1 LPQTDVNPKALVP
14 SDRILCAHEIRG
26 LTDKP
31 DQPPAEMN
39 LLPSVLLCLPWVILT
54 SVGFSQTAPATPA
67 TPGSKAVTA
76 EETRKAAAAVAAG
89 ATSPNQPPN
98 AAARG
103 EEALQLS
110 AFEVREETG
119 SGYATSSS
127 MTVSRIAT
135 KNTEVPV
142 SAIVINEKL
151 IEDTLAVGIEET
163 FNLIS
168 GMHHGN
174 AGTGNQENN
183 DFSLRGYT
191 GSTAS
196 RDGVDDS
203 LFTGAGGFD
212 YSFVERIEVVKGPN
226 GILYG
231 SHMPGGVVNIVSKR
245 PRARAFTKLSAMAGS
260 WGFWR
265 GEVDTSQFIDKNKRF
280 AYRISGA
287 VSNTRGPIDW
297 PGDPRL
303 GYRGINSSILYRGK
317 TGLEVWLWTAF
328 VRDSSS
334 RAKHVVPGF
343 ATSAPVSASVAGPT
357 GIPLYDET
365 VLSGGAGQNLIH
377 AYSQVNT
384 DTYELGASKSL
395 KFGPISLDARLI
407 GRYRNQLSDA
417 SRVRATPDN
426 KYLDAAGN
434 LLNTGLDNR
443 FTQISTVQG
452 KIASIYR
459 ERFQYDHRPVWRRD
473 HNYGLDLNFTYNT
486 WFVRHQ
492 TLIAGTYSV
501 GHIDSDNS
509 NYVVNNAALLQSYGF
524 QTVGNLGRVFT
535 YPISRVVYD
544 IDREAVMANANAPSL
559 QRTLTDNE
567 TYGIGFMQRMA
578 VLKNRVILVAGGRI
592 QRVESNQGTWNFT
605 QGGVPTRNRQE
616 KTSKKPGLS
625 GLVKFYQGEF
635 GEAMAFANF
644 NQTYT
649 PVFTV
654 DQRLATFGEKFPDR
668 VAKANEFGVK
678 LDLNRSRIVATA
690 SVFNNEE
697 TNYLR
702 TLRDDDLG
710 TITGRPDQNYQA
722 PVGTRTS
729 KGFEMDVNFKLWNGF
744 EAIVSYGK
752 VDTTLA
758 DGRRAEAI
766 PYDTAGALLNYR
778 WRTGRLKGFSAAYN
792 YSHWGKSRLN
802 SRTYWEIDGGERHNL
817 IFGYRW
823 GRADIRL
830 RIENVL
836 DVRDPQPSSFDQS
849 IAITN
854 PINYRLGYTLTF

>member
-1 LPQTDVNPKALVP
+1 MHPMIRHALACCTLATVVFAQT
-14 SDRILCAHEIRG
+14 
-26 LTDKP
+26 
-31 DQPPAEMN
+31 
-39 LLPSVLLCLPWVILT
+39 
-54 SVGFSQTAPATPA
+54 TAPAARTPSED
-67 TPGSKAVTA
+67 TI
-76 EETRKAAAAVAAG
+76 
-89 ATSPNQPPN
+89 
-98 AAARG
+98 
-103 EEALQLS
+103 QLS
-110 AFEVREETG
+110 AFEVRDESG

-135 KNTEVPV
+135 KITEIPV
-142 SAIVINEKL
+142 STLVINEAL
-151 IEDTLAVGIEET
+151 IDDTLAVGIEET

-168 GMHHGN
+168 GLHHGN

-191 GSTAS
+191 GATAS

-231 SHMPGGVVNIVSKR
+231 THMPGGVVNIVSKR
-245 PRARAFTKLSAMAGS
+245 PRARAFTKLSAMGGS

-265 GEVDTSQFIDKNKRF
+265 GEIDTSQFIDKNKRF

-297 PGDPRL
+297 PGDPKL
-303 GYRGINSSILYRGK
+303 GFRGINSSVMYRRG
-317 TGLEVWLWTAF
+317 GLEVWLYSAF
-328 VRDSSS
+328 IRDSSS
-334 RAKHVVPGF
+334 RAKHVTPGF
-343 ATSAPVSASVAGPT
+343 ATSAPISASVAGPT
-357 GIPLYDET
+357 GAPLIDRT
-365 VLSGGAGQNLIH
+365 LLDGGAGQNLIH

-395 KFGPISLDARLI
+395 KLGPVALDARLI
-407 GRYRNQLSDA
+407 GRYRNQLSNA

-443 FTQISTVQG
+443 FTALSLVQG
-452 KIASIYR
+452 RVASIYR

-473 HNYGLDLNFTYNT
+473 HNYGLDLNFTYRT

-492 TLIAGTYSV
+492 SLVAATYGT
-501 GHIDSDNS
+501 GHIDNDSS
-509 NYVVNNAALLQSYGF
+509 NYVVSSVALLQKYGY
-524 QTVGNLGRVFT
+524 QTVGTLGRVFT
-535 YPISRVVYD
+535 YPIST
-544 IDREAVMANANAPSL
+544 IKAEISREDVMRDANAPSL

-567 TYGIGFMQRMA
+567 TYGVGLMQRMS
-578 VLKNRVILVAGGRI
+578 LLENRVILVAGGRI
-592 QRVESNQGTWNFT
+592 QKTESSAGQWNFA
-605 QGGVPTRNRQE
+605 QQRVPTRNLQE
-616 KTSKKPGLS
+616 KTSRKPGIS
-625 GLVKFYQGEF
+625 GLVKVFQREGS
-635 GEAMAFANF
+635 EAIVFANF

-649 PVFTV
+649 PVFTI
-654 DQRLATFGEKFPDR
+654 DQRLASFGEKFPDR

-690 SVFNNEE
+690 SVFDNEE
-697 TNYLR
+697 TNYLV
-702 TLRDDDLG
+702 TLRDDNLG
-710 TITGRPDQNYQA
+710 TVTGRPDQNYQA

-729 KGFEMDVNFKLWNGF
+729 KGFDMDVNFKIWNGL
-744 EAIVSYGK
+744 EAILSYGF

-766 PYDTAGALLNYR
+766 PYETAGALLNYR
-778 WRTGRLKGFSAAYN
+778 WRTGWLKGFSAAYN
-792 YSHWGKSRLN
+792 LSHWGKSRLN
-802 SRTYWEIDGGERHNL
+802 SRTYWKIDGGQRHNVIL
-817 IFGYRW
+817 GYRW
-823 GRADIRL
+823 GRTDLRL

-836 DVRDPQPSSFDQS
+836 DERHPQPSSFDQS

-854 PINYRLGYTLTF
+854 PINWRLGYTLTF

>member
-1 LPQTDVNPKALVP
+1 MH
-14 SDRILCAHEIRG
+14 S
-26 LTDKP
+26 
-31 DQPPAEMN
+31 
-39 LLPSVLLCLPWVILT
+39 LPSLMLQFVVRACFIALT
-54 SVGFSQTAPATPA
+54 LVSGALAQSVSPTPA
-67 TPGSKAVTA
+67 T
-76 EETRKAAAAVAAG
+76 AADKDQAPPKAAVAAT
-89 ATSPNQPPN
+89 ASPNAPAPKT
-98 AAARG
+98 G
-103 EEALQLS
+103 DGDTLQLS
-110 AFEVREETG
+110 AFEVREDAG

-135 KNTEVPV
+135 KITEIPV
-142 SAIVINEKL
+142 STLVINEAL

-168 GMHHGN
+168 GLHHGN

-191 GSTAS
+191 GATAS

-231 SHMPGGVVNIVSKR
+231 THMPGGVVNIVSKR
-245 PRARAFTKLSAMAGS
+245 PRAKSFTKLSVMGGS

-265 GEVDTSQFIDKNKRF
+265 GEVDTSQFIDKDRRF
-280 AYRISGA
+280 SYRISGA

-297 PGDPRL
+297 PGDPKL
-303 GYRGINSSILYRGK
+303 GFRGINSSVLYRSK
-317 TGLEVWLWTAF
+317 QGLEVWFYSAF
-328 VRDSSS
+328 IRDSSS
-334 RAKHVVPGF
+334 RAKHVTPGF

-357 GIPLYDET
+357 GAPLIDRT
-365 VLSGGAGQNLIH
+365 LLDGGAGQNLIH

-384 DTYELGASKSL
+384 DTYEIGASKSL
-395 KFGPISLDARLI
+395 KFGPVSLDARLI

-443 FTQISTVQG
+443 FTPLSLVQG
-452 KIASIYR
+452 RIATIYR

-473 HNYGLDLNFTYNT
+473 HNYGLDLNFTYDT

-492 TLIAGTYSV
+492 TLIAATYGV

-509 NYVVNNAALLQSYGF
+509 NYIVNSAALLQKYGY

-535 YPISRVVYD
+535 YPISTIKAD
-544 IDREAVMANANAPSL
+544 ISREDVMRDANAPSL
-559 QRTLTDNE
+559 QRTLTDSE
-567 TYGIGFMQRMA
+567 TYGVGVMQRMSF
-578 VLKNRVILVAGGRI
+578 LKNRVVFVAGGRI
-592 QRVESNQGTWNFT
+592 QHVESSAGQWNFA
-605 QGGVPTRNRQE
+605 QQSVPTRNPQE
-616 KTSKKPGLS
+616 KTSKKPGVA
-625 GLVKFYQGEF
+625 GLVKFYQGEL

-649 PVFTV
+649 PVFTL

-668 VAKANEFGVK
+668 VARAKEFGVK

-690 SVFNNEE
+690 SVFDNEE
-697 TNYLR
+697 TNYLV
-702 TLRDDDLG
+702 TLRDDNAG
-710 TITGRPDQNYQA
+710 TITGRPDQNYSA

-729 KGFEMDVNFKLWNGF
+729 KGFDMDVNFKIWGGL
-744 EAIVSYGK
+744 EAIMSYGK
-752 VDTTLA
+752 VDTKLA
-758 DGRRAEAI
+758 DGKKAEAI
-766 PYDTAGALLNYR
+766 PYDTAGALINYR
-778 WRTGRLKGFSAAYN
+778 WRTGLLKGFSAAYN
-792 YSHWGKSRLN
+792 LSYWGKSRLN
-802 SRTYWEIDGGERHNL
+802 SRTYWEIGGGHRHNL
-817 IFGYRW
+817 IFGYRL

-836 DVRDPQPSSFDQS
+836 DERLPQPSSFDQS

-854 PINYRLGYTLTF
+854 PINWRLGYTLHF

>member
-1 LPQTDVNPKALVP
+1 MNSRFAAVPARVVCAFLATALLSPV
-14 SDRILCAHEIRG
+14 AFAQAVA
-26 LTDKP
+26 T
-31 DQPPAEMN
+31 PPTGSAA
-39 LLPSVLLCLPWVILT
+39 
-54 SVGFSQTAPATPA
+54 TAPK
-67 TPGSKAVTA
+67 PG
-76 EETRKAAAAVAAG
+76 EET
-89 ATSPNQPPN
+89 
-98 AAARG
+98 
-103 EEALQLS
+103 LQLS
-110 AFEVREETG
+110 AFEVREEAG

-135 KNTEVPV
+135 KITEIPM
-142 SAIVINEKL
+142 STLVINEAL
-151 IEDTLAVGIEET
+151 IDDTLAVGIEET

-168 GMHHGN
+168 GLHHGN

-191 GSTAS
+191 GATAS

-231 SHMPGGVVNIVSKR
+231 THMPGGVVNIVSKR
-245 PRARAFTKLSAMAGS
+245 PRAKSFTKISAMAGS

-265 GEVDTSQFIDKNKRF
+265 GEIDTSQFIDKNKRF
-280 AYRISGA
+280 SYRIAGA
-287 VSNTRGPIDW
+287 VSNTRGPVDW
-297 PGDPRL
+297 PGDPKL
-303 GYRGINSSILYRGK
+303 GFRGINSSVLYRGK
-317 TGLEVWLWTAF
+317 TGLEVWFYSAF

-357 GIPLYDET
+357 GVALKDET
-365 VLSGGAGQNLIH
+365 VLSGGGGQNLIH

-384 DTYELGASKSL
+384 DTYEIGASKSL

-426 KYLDAAGN
+426 KYVDAQGN

-443 FTQISTVQG
+443 FTNIAAVQG
-452 KIASIYR
+452 KIAAIYR

-492 TLIAGTYSV
+492 TLIAATYGI
-501 GHIDSDNS
+501 GHTDSDNS
-509 NYVVNNAALLQSYGF
+509 NYVVNSPALLQKYGF
-524 QTVGNLGRVFT
+524 QVVNNLGRVYT
-535 YPISRVVYD
+535 YPIPRVVFD
-544 IDREAVMANANAPSL
+544 IAREDMMREANAPSL
-559 QRTLTDNE
+559 QRTLTDAE
-567 TYGIGFMQRMA
+567 TYGVGFMQRMGFI
-578 VLKNRVILVAGGRI
+578 KNRVILVAGGRL
-592 QRVESNQGTWNFT
+592 QHVESNQGNWNFA
-605 QGGVPTRNRQE
+605 QQRVPTRNLQE

-649 PVFTV
+649 PVFTI
-654 DQRLATFGEKFPDR
+654 DQRLASFGEKFPDR
-668 VAKANEFGVK
+668 AAKAKEFGVK

-690 SVFNNEE
+690 SVFENEE
-697 TNYLR
+697 TNYLV
-702 TLRDDDLG
+702 TLRDDNAG

-722 PVGTRTS
+722 PVGTRIA
-729 KGFEMDVNFKLWNGF
+729 KGFDMDVNFKIWGGL

-752 VDTTLA
+752 VTTRLA
-758 DGRRAEAI
+758 DGKIAEAI
-766 PYDTAGALLNYR
+766 PYDTAGAFVNYR
-778 WRTGRLKGFSAAYN
+778 WRTGLLKGFSAAYN
-792 YSHWGKSRLN
+792 FSHWGKSRLN
-802 SRTYWEIDGGERHNL
+802 ARTYWEIDGGERHNL
-817 IFGYRW
+817 IFGYRY
-823 GRADIRL
+823 GHSDIRL
-830 RIENVL
+830 RIENIL
-836 DVRDPQPSSFDQS
+836 DARHTQPSSFDQS

-854 PINYRLGYTLTF
+854 PINWRLGYTLTF

>member
-1 LPQTDVNPKALVP
+1 MNISLPL
-14 SDRILCAHEIRG
+14 RI
-26 LTDKP
+26 
-31 DQPPAEMN
+31 
-39 LLPSVLLCLPWVILT
+39 CLPLIVLSAPGYSQTTPAPSTAGKTPT
-54 SVGFSQTAPATPA
+54 SVEA
-67 TPGSKAVTA
+67 
-76 EETRKAAAAVAAG
+76 RNAAAAVAAG
-89 ATSPNQPPN
+89 TASPNQPGTP
-98 AAARG
+98 ARDA
-103 EEALQLS
+103 EALQLS

-135 KNTEVPV
+135 KNTEIPV
-142 SAIVINEKL
+142 SAIVINERL

-231 SHMPGGVVNIVSKR
+231 THMPGGVVNIVSKR

-265 GEVDTSQFIDKNKRF
+265 GEIDTSQFIDKDKRF
-280 AYRISGA
+280 SYRIAGA

-303 GYRGINSSILYRGK
+303 GFRGINSSILYRGK

-343 ATSAPVSASVAGPT
+343 ATSVPVSASVPGPT
-357 GIPLYDET
+357 GVPLYDET

-377 AYSQVNT
+377 AYSKVNT
-384 DTYELGASKSL
+384 DTYELGSSKSF

-426 KYLDAAGN
+426 KYLDAQGN

-443 FTQISTVQG
+443 FTNIATVQG
-452 KIASIYR
+452 RIASIYR
-459 ERFQYDHRPVWRRD
+459 ERFQYDHRPVSRRD
-473 HNYGLDLNFTYNT
+473 HNYGLDLNFTYT
-486 WFVRHQ
+486 TGFVRHQ
-492 TLIAGTYSV
+492 TLVAGTYSV

-509 NYVVNNAALLQSYGF
+509 NYVVNNGALLRAYGF
-524 QTVGNLGRVFT
+524 ETTGNLGRVFT
-535 YPISRVVYD
+535 YPIDRVIYD
-544 IDREAVMANANAPSL
+544 ISREDVMRDANAPSL

-567 TYGIGFMQRMA
+567 TYGVGFMQRMG

-592 QRVESNQGTWNFT
+592 QRVQSNQGRWDYV
-605 QGGVPTRNRQE
+605 QQGVPTRTLQA
-616 KTSKKPGLS
+616 KTSRKPGIS

-649 PVFTV
+649 PVFTI

-668 VAKANEFGVK
+668 VAKANEFGIK

-697 TNYLR
+697 TNYLV
-702 TLRDDDLG
+702 TIRDDNPG

-729 KGFEMDVNFKLWNGF
+729 KGFEMDVNFKIWNGL

-758 DGRRAEAI
+758 NGRRAEAI
-766 PYDTAGALLNYR
+766 PYDTAGALVNYR
-778 WRTGRLKGFSAAYN
+778 WRTGWLKGFSTAYN
-792 YSHWGKSRLN
+792 YSRWGKSRLN

-830 RIENVL
+830 RIENIF

-854 PINYRLGYTLTF
+854 PTNYRLGYTLTF